1 MGSRGLGVH
10 IGGSGG
16 SVGETDIHVL
26 LHGGDGVDLELGEV
40 LDEDALVGALLE
52 VHSGLDVLPEE
63 IVDLLVVDFNKT
75 ATYEVGLRCVVLSFG
90 YDLAEGPG
98 DDAPTLVAAG
108 VAHHGVGFPT
118 AGLTVG
124 EDGPV
129 VAVEDALDEEEGTLF
144 VDATLG

>member
-16 SVGETDIHVL
+16 PVGEADIHVL

-40 LDEDALVGALLE
+40 LDEDALVGTLLE

-75 ATYEVGLRCVVLSFG
+75 ATYKVGLRCVVLSFG

-98 DDAPTLVAAG
+98 DDAPALIAAG
-108 VAHHGVGFPT
+108 IAHHGVGLPA